1 MVAIDSAV
9 AFDFELTILN
19 LNKGVYRSFSSNK
32 INIYFCCI
40 LGEGGGG
47 QFPLKKAKSCFSA
60 DLTARKLKT
69 DFVGHDP
76 KSITAELS
84 QSAWE
89 KLLLIFQRH

>member
-1 MVAIDSAV
+1 VHCFIMVAIDSAV

-47 QFPLKKAKSCFSA
+47 NFRS
-60 DLTARKLKT
+60 RKQK
-69 DFVGHDP
+69 VV
-76 KSITAELS
+76 S
-84 QSAWE
+84 QQ
-89 KLLLIFQRH
+89 I

>member
-1 MVAIDSAV
+1 MHCFIMVAIDSAV

-47 QFPLKKAKSCFSA
+47 AISAQESKKLF
-60 DLTARKLKT
+60 
-69 DFVGHDP
+69 
-76 KSITAELS
+76 LS
-84 QSAWE
+84 R
-89 KLLLIFQRH
+89 FNC